1 MSDLDAAGR
10 TGFDDAVSADSA
22 AETAELAERAR
33 ALDESDPLA
42 TVRERFSLPPGVVY
56 LDGNSLGAL
65 PSAVPGRVAEAIS
78 REWGQGL
85 IASWWDAGWWDAP
98 QRVGELIA
106 PLLGAAPGQVVVG
119 DSTSVNVFR
128 AVVAGW
134 RLARQD
140 DPGRTEIVVDDT
152 TFPTDG
158 YLAAS
163 AGRLLGA
170 RVRRAHP
177 TDVHAFDER
186 TAVALMNHVDYRTG
200 RRWDLPAVTA
210 RAQQAGARIVWDL
223 SHSAGAL
230 PVDLDRHG
238 VDLAVGCGYKF
249 LNGGP
254 GAPSYLYVRSELHE
268 RLDQPLPGW
277 SSHAEPFAMEPD
289 YRPADGMAR
298 ARGGTPE
305 ILSLLALEAALGVW
319 QGVEIDQVRVKSL
332 ALTGFFMDCVAA
344 LTAPGRFRVLTP
356 RDDDRGS
363 QVSLSAP
370 DAAELLPRLARAQVI
385 GDHRPPDVL
394 RFGFA
399 PLYVGFADT
408 LRAARILAETA
419 GGRAPAAG

>member
-1 MSDLDAAGR
+1 MSERGAAGTNDGDR
-10 TGFDDAVSADSA
+10 DGWSGS
-22 AETAELAERAR
+22 AETAELAERAHL
-33 ALDESDPLA
+33 LDRSDPLA
-42 TVRERFSLPPGVVY
+42 TTRERFSLPPGLIY

-65 PSAVPGRVAEAIS
+65 PTAVPERVAETI
-78 REWGQGL
+78 RRDWGQGL
-85 IASWWDAGWWDAP
+85 IASWWDAGWWEAP

-134 RLARQD
+134 RLAQQD

-177 TDVHAFDER
+177 TDVNAFDEH
-186 TAVALMNHVDYRTG
+186 TAVALINHVDYRTG
-200 RRWDLPAVTA
+200 RRWDLPAVTS
-210 RAQQAGARIVWDL
+210 RAQRAGARIVWDL
-223 SHSAGAL
+223 SHSAGAM

-254 GAPSYLYVRSELHE
+254 GAPSYLYVRSELQD

-277 SSHAEPFAMEPD
+277 SSHAEPFAMEAD
-289 YRPADGMAR
+289 HRPAPGIVR

-305 ILSLLALEAALGVW
+305 ILSLLALEAALEVW
-319 QGVEIDQVRVKSL
+319 QGVEIEQVRAKSL
-332 ALTGFFMDCVAA
+332 ALTGFFMECVDA
-344 LTAPGRFRVLTP
+344 LTEPGRFRVLTP
-356 RDDDRGS
+356 RGDDRGS

-370 DAAELLPRLARAQVI
+370 DAAALLPRLADALVV

-399 PLYVGFADT
+399 PLYVGFTDA
-408 LRAARILAETA
+408 LRAARTLARVAGRRDVTA
-419 GGRAPAAG
+419 G